1 VRMEQTALYDAIHR
15 CFSKYKYWS
24 LKALRNELH
33 QPEDYIRK
41 TLESIGTLIRSGDF
55 AMQYVL
61 KPEYAA
67 SVHIKDEDVIAD
79 AAAVDSGDSD
89 SGGDGDDDMEL
100 EDVKM
105 GE

>member
-1 VRMEQTALYDAIHR
+1 MEQKALYDAIHR
-15 CFSKYKYWS
+15 CYRQHKYWS

-41 TLESIGTLIRSGDF
+41 SLENIATLIRSGDF
-55 AMQYVL
+55 AMQYAL
-61 KPEYAA
+61 NPEYAA
-67 SVHIKDEDVIAD
+67 SLNIKDEDVIAD
-79 AAAVDSGDSD
+79 AAAVESGDSE
-89 SGGDGDDDMEL
+89 SGGEGDDDDMEL